1 MLWLIVGGAAFLLTA
16 KSRRQKIW
24 WSILA
29 SLLTILVLYAAMTS
43 RAVEHPVIVCVVWV
57 GSVSL
62 LVALYK
68 AHIDRKLGTRVAL
81 IGFSLLLAYWCAL
94 GVLHS
99 LAMHSASLEMA
110 KITQAGD
117 NTVLRLVATPM
128 AVNPLRWRCLAETS
142 RAVYRFDVYLGQ
154 TGVRDLVSYQKADS
168 SNSLIAEASDDR
180 RARIFLEF
188 ARFPVERVVGADC
201 ATQTLVQ
208 FADLRYTELGQ
219 TRGSF
224 SLEVPLE
231 CPKSGGVPN
240 DGR

>member
-29 SLLTILVLYAAMTS
+29 SLLTILVFYAALTS
-43 RAVEHPVIVCVVWV
+43 RAVEHPVIVCVVWA
-57 GSVSL
+57 GSMSL
-62 LVALYK
+62 LIALYK
-68 AHIDRKLGTRVAL
+68 ARIDHKLGTRVAL
-81 IGFSLLLAYWCAL
+81 TGFALLLAYWCAL

-117 NTVLRLVATPM
+117 NTVLRLIATPM
-128 AVNPLRWRCLAETS
+128 AVNPLRWRCLAETNH
-142 RAVYRFDVYLGQ
+142 AVYRFDVYVGQ
-154 TGVRDLVSYQKADS
+154 TGARDVVSYEKVAPA
-168 SNSLIAEASDDR
+168 NPLLAEASSDR

-208 FADLRYTELGQ
+208 FADLRYTEPGQ